1 MTQGYP
7 ETGYTPA
14 NLRHLRAQYKLTQ
27 SELAKL
33 AGVALRTVQQWE
45 ADLDRTTH
53 ADMPHKKWV
62 ALLDDLA
69 KIA

>member
-1 MTQGYP
+1 MQAYP

-14 NLRHLRAQYKLTQ
+14 NLRHLRAQYGLTQ

-45 ADLDRTTH
+45 ADLDKATH

-62 ALLDDLA
+62 NLLAAVA
-69 KIA
+69 KTA